1 MEKLPLFRLTIKEDE
16 EAIQEVNAVAL
27 VDVPAIGENFFA
39 FQKHEFVE
47 PGPTESQ
54 DEFIPR
60 CIEYMINEGKD
71 NEQAAAICYSM
82 WENRNMNDE
91 EFQESYDDYPKA
103 ASENAK
109 IALRWADEN
118 GWGSW

>member
-1 MEKLPLFRLTIKEDE
+1 MEKLPLFKLTIKEDT

-27 VDVPAIGENFFA
+27 VDIPAIGENFFA
-39 FQKHEFVE
+39 FNKELFVE

-54 DEFIPR
+54 DEFISR
-60 CIEYMINEGKD
+60 CIEYIVGEGKD

-82 WENRNMNDE
+82 WENRNMSAED
-91 EFQESYDDYPKA
+91 FQGSYADYPKA

-109 IALRWADEN
+109 IALR
-118 GWGSW
+118 